1 MTTETKPWRNQ
12 YIEESYECYR
22 LIDSDDVEVATF
34 FNADEAERLT
44 DRLNALEACAEALRK
59 VMPIAWF
66 GASSAASD
74 GIGETQVRCEDA
86 TAALARLDAL
96 RP

>member
-22 LIDSDDVEVATF
+22 LIDSEDVEVATF

-44 DRLNALEACAEALRK
+44 DRLNALEACASALRWALGCLDRGDG
-59 VMPIAWF
+59 VLEYTGPIE
-66 GASSAASD
+66 D
-74 GIGETQVRCEDA
+74 GNNA
-86 TAALARLDAL
+86 LAALARLDAL